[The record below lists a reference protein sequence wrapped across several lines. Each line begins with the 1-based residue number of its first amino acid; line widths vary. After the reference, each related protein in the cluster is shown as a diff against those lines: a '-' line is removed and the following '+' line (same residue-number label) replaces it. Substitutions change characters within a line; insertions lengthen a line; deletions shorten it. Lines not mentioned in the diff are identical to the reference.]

1 MLGRLG
7 LPFRGHRDDS
17 KYCANVG
24 EYSGGG
30 VGNFIELLNYRVR
43 GGDTVLK
50 NHLNTCSNN
59 ATYISKT
66 AQNEL
71 ISCCSQYIKNVL
83 IKKVKES
90 QFYSILADEA
100 SDCSTKGQLSLVLRF
115 VDVSGEI
122 REEFFGFLHCS
133 LGLSGEVKP

>member
-1 MLGRLG
+1 MKGLVEDIGLMVDKNLRIEVAENRKKLVPIVDTVILLGRLG

-17 KYCANVG
+17 KYCADVG

-66 AQNEL
+66 A
-71 ISCCSQYIKNVL
+71 
-83 IKKVKES
+83 
-90 QFYSILADEA
+90 
-100 SDCSTKGQLSLVLRF
+100 
-115 VDVSGEI
+115 
-122 REEFFGFLHCS
+122 
-133 LGLSGEVKP
+133 